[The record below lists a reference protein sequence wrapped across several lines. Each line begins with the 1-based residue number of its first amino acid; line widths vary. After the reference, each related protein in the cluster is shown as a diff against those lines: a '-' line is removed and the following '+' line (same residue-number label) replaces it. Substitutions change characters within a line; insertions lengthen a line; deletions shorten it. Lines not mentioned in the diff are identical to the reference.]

1 MKKLLLALPI
11 AAALT
16 ACGGSIESD
25 VEELAH
31 SYCEAVK
38 RMDWR
43 NAEPLAKPFVL
54 QNREGMHEQNRQKYA
69 QVFLN
74 QNCSVSKIEGQE
86 VAFSVYFGN
95 SKLDSVEI
103 EWDKRKEQFFVV
115 SDAFKADLQ
124 LY

>member
-1 MKKLLLALPI
+1 MKKLLLALPFV
-11 AAALT
+11 AVLT

-31 SYCEAVK
+31 NYCEAVK

-69 QVFLN
+69 QVFMN
-74 QNCSVSKIEGQE
+74 QNCNVTKLEGNE
-86 VAFSVYFGN
+86 LKPLVIMA
-95 SKLDSVEI
+95 
-103 EWDKRKEQFFVV
+103 
-115 SDAFKADLQ
+115 
-124 LY
+124 

>member
-1 MKKLLLALPI
+1 MKKLLLVLPL

-16 ACGGSIESD
+16 ACGGVESD

-31 SYCEAVK
+31 NYCEAVK
-38 RMDWR
+38 RIDWR

-54 QNREGMHEQNRQKYA
+54 QNRQGMHEQNKQKYM
-69 QVFLN
+69 QVFMN
-74 QNCSVSKIEGQE
+74 QNCNVTNIEGQE
-86 VAFSVYFGN
+86 TAFSVYFGG